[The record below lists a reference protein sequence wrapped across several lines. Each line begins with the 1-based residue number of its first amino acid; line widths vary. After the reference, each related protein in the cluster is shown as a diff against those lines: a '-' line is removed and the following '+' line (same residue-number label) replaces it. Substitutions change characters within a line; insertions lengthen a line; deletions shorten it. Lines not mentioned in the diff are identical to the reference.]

1 MLHENAKLRGDV
13 SIVLKDKAGNI
24 KEERNI
30 RNLVVNVGLNLILSR
45 LRDTSKGVMT
55 HMAVG
60 TNGTT
65 PAAGNTD
72 LLAIAGSREGLDS
85 TTVVDNTITYVASFE
100 AGKGTGALVE
110 AGIFNNSTGGDML
123 CRTTF
128 PVVNKGADDVMA
140 ITWTITLSA
149 V

>member
-1 MLHENAKLRGDV
+1 MLHEKANVRGDV
-13 SIVLKDKAGNI
+13 SIVLKDSEGNI
-24 KEERNI
+24 KDQREI

-45 LRDTSKGVMT
+45 LKDTSKGVMT

-60 TNGTT
+60 TNNTT
-65 PAAGNTD
+65 PSATQTD
-72 LLAIAGSREGLDS
+72 LQAIAGSREVLDS

-123 CRTTF
+123 CRTIF

>member
-1 MLHENAKLRGDV
+1 MLHEKANLRGDV
-13 SIVLKDKAGNI
+13 SIVLKDSEGNI
-24 KEERNI
+24 KDQRQI
-30 RNLVVNVGLNLILSR
+30 RNLVVDVGLNLILSR
-45 LRDTSKGVMT
+45 LKDTSKGVMT

-60 TNGTT
+60 TNNTT
-65 PAAGNTD
+65 PSASQTD
-72 LLAIAGSREGLDS
+72 VQAIAGVREALDS
-85 TTVVDNTITYVASFE
+85 TTVVGNTITYVASFE

-123 CRTTF
+123 CRTVF

>member
-13 SIVLKDKAGNI
+13 SIVLKDKSGNV
-24 KEERNI
+24 KDERNI
-30 RNLVVNVGLNLILSR
+30 TNLVVDVGLNLILVR
-45 LRDTSKGVMT
+45 LKDTSKNVMS

-60 TNGTT
+60 TNATT
-65 PAAGNTD
+65 PVAGHTD
-72 LLAIAGSREGLDS
+72 LLSIAGVREPLDS
-85 TTVVDNTITYVASFE
+85 TTVTNNSITYVSSFE
-100 AGKGTGALVE
+100 AGEGTGALVE

-128 PVVNKGADDVMA
+128 PVVNKGADDVMS

-149 V
+149 A